1 MEFLPDNFFETI
13 RHFLNIPT
21 ALIAG
26 YLFFKI
32 HRFAKKTSHKNAA
45 ILAELI
51 GWGGMMLAGMLFVY
65 RAVQG
70 FLEWI

>member
-21 ALIAG
+21 SLIAG
-26 YLFFKI
+26 YLFYKI
-32 HRFAKKTSHKNAA
+32 HRFAKKTSHKHAA
-45 ILAELI
+45 II
-51 GWGGMMLAGMLFVY
+51 GEFVGWVGMMMAGLLFIY

-70 FLEWI
+70 FMEGV